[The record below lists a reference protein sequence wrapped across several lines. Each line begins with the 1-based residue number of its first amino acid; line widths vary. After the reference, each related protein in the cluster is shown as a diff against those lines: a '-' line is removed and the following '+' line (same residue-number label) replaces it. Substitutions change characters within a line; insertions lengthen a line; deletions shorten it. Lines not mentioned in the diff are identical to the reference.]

1 MRFEGKTAIVT
12 GGSRGIG
19 RACIA
24 QLMSEGARVALVDL
38 SDVEE
43 AARALTEECKDG
55 PGQVRA
61 FQADVRNAERAGEL
75 VEQLLSAWE
84 RLDVLVNSAGIV
96 RDGLMG
102 TMTQQQWQDVLE
114 VNLGGTYNYCHAA
127 TRPMMMQRSGSIVN
141 ISSTAAEFA
150 SRGQVNYAASKG
162 GVNGLTRSLA
172 KELAPR
178 QVRVNAVAPGMI
190 ETGMSAAVRS
200 LAGPRLK
207 EIIPLRRVGQPQEVA
222 RVVAFL
228 ASDDASYLT
237 GQVLRVDGG
246 LSLGGY

>member
-12 GGSRGIG
+12 GGGGGIG
-19 RACIA
+19 RACVA
-24 QLMSEGARVALVDL
+24 QFASEGARVALVDQSEVEAVRDL
-38 SDVEE
+38 VEE
-43 AARALTEECKDG
+43 SRDG
-55 PGQVRA
+55 PGDVRA
-61 FQADVRNAERAGEL
+61 FQVDVRDAEGVQEL
-75 VEQLLSAWE
+75 VDKLFAEWE

-102 TMTQQQWQDVLE
+102 TMSREQWQDVIE
-114 VNLGGTYNYCHAA
+114 INLGGTYNFCRAV
-127 TRPMMMQRSGSIVN
+127 TRPMMMRRSGSIVN
-141 ISSTAAEFA
+141 LSSTAAEFA
-150 SRGQVNYAASKG
+150 SRGQVNYSASKG
-162 GVNGLTRSLA
+162 GVNGLTRALA
-172 KELAPR
+172 KELAGR
-178 QVRVNAVAPGMI
+178 NVRVNAVAPGMI

-207 EIIPLRRVGQPQEVA
+207 EIIPLKRVGQPEEVA

-237 GQVLRVDGG
+237 GQVVRVDGG

>member
-19 RACIA
+19 GACVA
-24 QLMSEGARVALVDL
+24 QLVSEGARVALVDV
-38 SDVEE
+38 SEAE
-43 AARALTEECKDG
+43 AARELLEALRDA
-55 PGQVRA
+55 PGQVRT
-61 FQADVRNAERAGEL
+61 FQADVRDADRAQQL
-75 VEQLLSAWE
+75 VDQLLAEWE

-102 TMTQQQWQDVLE
+102 TMTRQQWQDVLE
-114 VNLGGTYNYCHAA
+114 TNLGGSYNYCRAA

-162 GVNGLTRSLA
+162 GVDGLTRALA

-200 LAGPRLK
+200 LVGPRLK
-207 EIIPLRRVGQPQEVA
+207 EIIPLRRVGQPEEVA

-237 GQVLRVDGG
+237 GQVVRVDGG

>member
-12 GGSRGIG
+12 GGSGGIG
-19 RACIA
+19 RACVA
-24 QLMSEGARVALVDL
+24 QLASEGARVALVDQSEVHVVQDL
-38 SDVEE
+38 LEE
-43 AARALTEECKDG
+43 LKDA
-55 PGQVRA
+55 PGEVRA
-61 FQADVRNAERAGEL
+61 FQADVRDAEGVQEL
-75 VEQLLSAWE
+75 VDQLFGEWE
-84 RLDVLVNSAGIV
+84 RMDVLVNSAGIV

-102 TMTQQQWQDVLE
+102 TMTREQWQDVIE
-114 VNLGGTYNYCHAA
+114 INLGGTYNFCRAV

-141 ISSTAAEFA
+141 LSSTAAEFA
-150 SRGQVNYAASKG
+150 SRGQVNYSASKG
-162 GVNGLTRSLA
+162 GVNGLTRALA
-172 KELAPR
+172 KELAGR
-178 QVRVNAVAPGMI
+178 KVRVNAVAPGMI

-207 EIIPLRRVGQPQEVA
+207 EIIPLKRVGQPEEVA

-237 GQVLRVDGG
+237 GQVVRVDGG

>member
-24 QLMSEGARVALVDL
+24 QLVSEGARVALVDQSEVDVAQDL
-38 SDVEE
+38 VEE
-43 AARALTEECKDG
+43 LKDA
-55 PGQVRA
+55 PGQVRL
-61 FQADVRNAERAGEL
+61 FQADVRDADRAQEL
-75 VEQLLSAWE
+75 VEQLLTEWE

-102 TMTQQQWQDVLE
+102 TMTRDQWQDVIE
-114 VNLGGTYNYCHAA
+114 INLGGTYNYCRAV

-141 ISSTAAEFA
+141 LSSTAAEFA
-150 SRGQVNYAASKG
+150 SRGQVNYSASKG
-162 GVNGLTRSLA
+162 GVNSLTRSLA

-178 QVRVNAVAPGMI
+178 KVRVNAVAPGMI

-207 EIIPLRRVGQPQEVA
+207 EIIPLRRVGQPEEVA

-237 GQVLRVDGG
+237 GQVVRVDGG